1 MTSPQPSD
9 AGDTIELHSDSATTA
24 GTVADESPVSVYES
38 AMTTSRRLTTAL
50 KRGVIA
56 PVAKCHFETD
66 RGYPV
71 TQELPDRSESYQFQS
86 HDFTALVRPDEREVC
101 NETYDGRVI
110 TPTMLLRNPSVA
122 ATLFEQAE
130 TLWESTF
137 GTYQPAHTQPNH
149 PGPFPFQELSP
160 AAVADSFETQ
170 YQTICESQSLAVAI
184 KAIREDMLSI
194 VADLFET
201 SESELH
207 TPGGTDLSAL
217 ARADSLRVPY
227 RDDSIAVL
235 RPTTEA
241 QSNTPTRG
249 VIIGCDDTPVGLFAH
264 VTDVTALDPTQETTH
279 AAIRDAMGFDRELD
293 PYVDHDRLDAVPGER
308 IRLQG
313 DLRVERTDDLNGF
326 PEEIART
333 TRRRENRRLV
343 DEYLESTTLPAEH
356 IWGQNDSPAVSTTL
370 TTTVSETGAVIL
382 EPATADGD
390 LELLSYVQLLL
401 SLDHGP
407 AVVYTDY
414 DDVPYIRNPRR
425 PGGLAGT
432 QRLSVAIETARE
444 EASRALEAMLE
455 TQRADIEA
463 TARDRASDARVG
475 IDVPKQV
482 NLPVDNHLTFIEAGY
497 APAVETEP
505 VPVAV
510 PSETTLHIVHD
521 EHNTVTVQVAP
532 GVYRFS
538 LLPRGLQPPADRPRW
553 SSP

>member
-1 MTSPQPSD
+1 MTSPHTSD
-9 AGDTIELHSDSATTA
+9 TADTIGLQSASTG
-24 GTVADESPVSVYES
+24 GTDANESPVSVYES
-38 AMTTSRRLTTAL
+38 VMMTSRRLTTAL
-50 KRGVIA
+50 KRGIIA
-56 PVAKCHFETD
+56 PVAKHHFATD

-71 TQELPDRSESYQFQS
+71 TQELPDHTESYQFRS
-86 HDFTALVRPDEREVC
+86 HDFEALVRPDERQVC
-101 NETYDGRVI
+101 NEMYDGRVI
-110 TPTMLLRNPSVA
+110 TPSMLLRNPSVA
-122 ATLFEQAE
+122 ATLLERAE

-137 GTYQPAHTQPNH
+137 GTHQPARTQTDH
-149 PGPFPFQELSP
+149 PGPFPFQEISP
-160 AAVADSFETQ
+160 AAVANSFETQ
-170 YQTICESQSLAVAI
+170 YNTICESQSLAVAI
-184 KAIREDMLSI
+184 KAIREEMVSI

-217 ARADSLRVPY
+217 AHADSLTVPY
-227 RDDSIAVL
+227 SDDSIAVL
-235 RPTTEA
+235 CPITTGI

-279 AAIRDAMGFDRELD
+279 TAIRDAMGFDRELD

-313 DLRVERTDDLNGF
+313 DLRVERTDDLDGF
-326 PEEIART
+326 PKEIART
-333 TRRRENRRLV
+333 TRRRENRRLI

-356 IWGQNDSPAVSTTL
+356 IWGQNDSITINTTL
-370 TTTVSETGAVIL
+370 TTTVSETGGVIL
-382 EPATADGD
+382 EPVTADRD
-390 LELLSYVQLLL
+390 LELLSYVELLL
-401 SLDHGP
+401 ALDHGP
-407 AVVYTDY
+407 GVVYTEY

-444 EASRALEAMLE
+444 EASRSLEALLE
-455 TQRADIEA
+455 TQREDIEA

-475 IDVPKQV
+475 IDIPKQV

-521 EHNTVTVQVAP
+521 EHNTVTVQVSP

-538 LLPRGLQPPADRPRW
+538 LLRRGLQPPVDRPTW
-553 SSP
+553 PSP

>member
-1 MTSPQPSD
+1 
-9 AGDTIELHSDSATTA
+9 
-24 GTVADESPVSVYES
+24 
-38 AMTTSRRLTTAL
+38 
-50 KRGVIA
+50 
-56 PVAKCHFETD
+56 
-66 RGYPV
+66 
-71 TQELPDRSESYQFQS
+71 
-86 HDFTALVRPDEREVC
+86 
-101 NETYDGRVI
+101 
-110 TPTMLLRNPSVA
+110 MLLRNPSVA
-122 ATLFEQAE
+122 ATLLERAE

-137 GTYQPAHTQPNH
+137 GTHQPARTQTDH
-149 PGPFPFQELSP
+149 PGPFPFQEISP
-160 AAVADSFETQ
+160 TAVANSFETQ
-170 YQTICESQSLAVAI
+170 YNTICESQSLAVAI
-184 KAIREDMLSI
+184 KAIREEMLSI

-217 ARADSLRVPY
+217 AHADSLTVPY
-227 RDDSIAVL
+227 SDDSIAVL
-235 RPTTEA
+235 SPITTGI

-279 AAIRDAMGFDRELD
+279 TAIRDAMGFDRELD

-313 DLRVERTDDLNGF
+313 DLRVERTDDLDGF
-326 PEEIART
+326 PKEIART
-333 TRRRENRRLV
+333 TRRRENRRLI

-356 IWGQNDSPAVSTTL
+356 IWGQNDSITINTTL
-370 TTTVSETGAVIL
+370 TTTVSETGGVIL
-382 EPATADGD
+382 EPVTADRD
-390 LELLSYVQLLL
+390 LELLSYVELLL
-401 SLDHGP
+401 ALDHGP
-407 AVVYTDY
+407 GVVYTEY

-432 QRLSVAIETARE
+432 QRHSVAIETARE
-444 EASRALEAMLE
+444 EASRSLEALLE
-455 TQRADIEA
+455 TQREDIEA

-475 IDVPKQV
+475 IDIPKQV

-521 EHNTVTVQVAP
+521 EHNTVTVQVSP

-538 LLPRGLQPPADRPRW
+538 LLPRGLQPPVDRPTW
-553 SSP
+553 PSP